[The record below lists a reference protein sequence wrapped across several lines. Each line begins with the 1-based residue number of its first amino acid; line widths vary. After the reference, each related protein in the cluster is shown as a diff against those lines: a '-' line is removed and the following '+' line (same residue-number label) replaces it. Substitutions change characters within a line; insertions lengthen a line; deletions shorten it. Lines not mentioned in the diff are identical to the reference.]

1 MFVKKNKFEGRT
13 LLEGVEMRPLA
24 YGEKTNLCEFKLK
37 KGYFLPA
44 HNHPYEQTGTLL
56 SGKLNF
62 RIGGE
67 WHLAEPGDSW
77 SIPENVE
84 HEVEII
90 EDALLIE
97 VFSPVRPDYLPQNK
111 KDS

>member
-1 MFVKKNKFEGRT
+1 MFVKNSSFEWSA
-13 LLEGVEMRPLA
+13 LMDGVEMRPLSA
-24 YGEKTNLCEFKLK
+24 GEKTNICEFELK
-37 KGYFLPA
+37 KGHSLPA

-62 RIGGE
+62 RIANK

-84 HEVEII
+84 HEVKVM
-90 EDALLIE
+90 EDSHLIE
-97 VFSPVRPDYLPQNK
+97 VFSPVRPDYLPPNK
-111 KDS
+111 KN

>member
-1 MFVKKNKFEGRT
+1 MFVKKNCFKWRT
-13 LLEGVEMRPLA
+13 LMEGVEMCPLSA
-24 YGEKTNLCEFKLK
+24 GEKTNICEFKLK
-37 KGYFLPA
+37 KGHRLPA

-62 RIGGE
+62 RIDNQ
-67 WHLAEPGDSW
+67 WHLAGPGDAW

-84 HEVEII
+84 HEVEIL
-90 EDALLIE
+90 EDSILIE

-111 KDS
+111 KEG